1 MEFIRT
7 RFEQIS
13 NEITHNSI
21 LSKLFYFDSIKITIR
36 KKKEK
41 EIFLIQKISD
51 RSNCKSQK
59 GLENVFEL
67 FAEIENVRIFDKE
80 ILCPSVYYR
89 KSSFLQ

>member
-21 LSKLFYFDSIKITIR
+21 LSKLFYFDSIKITIG

-41 EIFLIQKISD
+41 EIFLI
-51 RSNCKSQK
+51 
-59 GLENVFEL
+59 
-67 FAEIENVRIFDKE
+67 
-80 ILCPSVYYR
+80 
-89 KSSFLQ
+89 